1 MEEET
6 LLFFKMIWSVY
17 QRSTML
23 FGERGRIR
31 ISISVQTQSLMCYSL
46 YSFFLKST
54 FIAN

>member
-6 LLFFKMIWSVY
+6 FLFFKMIWSVY

-31 ISISVQTQSLMCYSL
+31 ISVQTQSLMCYSL